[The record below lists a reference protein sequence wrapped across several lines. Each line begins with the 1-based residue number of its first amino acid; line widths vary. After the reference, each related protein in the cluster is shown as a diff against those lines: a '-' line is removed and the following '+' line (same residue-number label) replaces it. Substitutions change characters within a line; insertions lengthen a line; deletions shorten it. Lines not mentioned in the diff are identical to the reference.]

1 VVDRALERRGHCFAR
16 YADDCNVYVRSKRA
30 AERVMEGL
38 VGLYAKLKLQVNPSK
53 SAVARV
59 WDRAFLATAFGWR
72 QARS

>member
-1 VVDRALERRGHCFAR
+1 
-16 YADDCNVYVRSKRA
+16 
-30 AERVMEGL
+30 MEGL